1 MRPESPNKLANII
14 AIAPRPSP
22 PQDAHRLK
30 KKVNLKFQ
38 AARMRD
44 TMSDDQAYEAAALFT
59 HFAPEFQ
66 AKLTLPMWVQL
77 VEKFKRGGLDQEL
90 SEKIAHKDPKI
101 TVESFRFLQTF
112 GAQVVQ
118 RSGGTVENLDE
129 AECAAMDASEASE
142 LKVQKIKLKREA
154 EKWKD

>member
-1 MRPESPNKLANII
+1 
-14 AIAPRPSP
+14 
-22 PQDAHRLK
+22 LK

-59 HFAPEFQ
+59 HFALEFQ
-66 AKLTLPMWVQL
+66 ARLTHPMWAQL
-77 VEKFKRGGLDQEL
+77 VEKFKRGGLDHEL

-101 TVESFRFLQTF
+101 TVDSFRFLQTF
-112 GAQVVQ
+112 GAEVVQ
-118 RSGGTVENLDE
+118 RSGGPVENLDA

-142 LKVQKIKLKREA
+142 LKVHKIKLKRE
-154 EKWKD
+154 EERWKD